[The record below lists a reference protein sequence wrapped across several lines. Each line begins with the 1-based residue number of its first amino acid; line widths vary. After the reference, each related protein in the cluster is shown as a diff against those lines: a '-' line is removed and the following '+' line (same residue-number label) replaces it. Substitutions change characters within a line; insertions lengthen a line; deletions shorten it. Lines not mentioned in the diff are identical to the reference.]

1 MKELLRDS
9 ILEALAALK
18 ATGTLPAVDPPAFV
32 VERTKSREH
41 GDFATNIAL
50 LMAKPAAK
58 KPRDIAQAIVGALP
72 VNDAIAKV
80 EIAGP
85 GFINFFLSPAAY
97 RREIAGILDRGD
109 DYGRGTSGAGRR
121 AGVEFVSANPT
132 GPLHVG
138 HGRAAAI
145 GDSIARVL
153 AANS

>member
-9 ILEALAALK
+9 ILEALAKLTA
-18 ATGTLPAVDPPAFV
+18 AGTLPGGDVPQFV

-41 GDFATNIAL
+41 GDFATNVAML
-50 LMAKPAAK
+50 LAKAARA

-72 VNDAIAKV
+72 ANDAIAKV

-85 GFINFFLSPAAY
+85 GFINFFLSQAAY
-97 RREIAGILDRGD
+97 RQEVASILDRGYE
-109 DYGRGTSGAGRR
+109 YGRNASGAGHK

-138 HGRAAAI
+138 
-145 GDSIARVL
+145 
-153 AANS
+153 